1 VIAFQQFT
9 IIIRYTYLFAV
20 KLADMRSYEELLEKA
35 LMELPQ
41 KKEARGERFEVPRVR
56 VQREGSRTL
65 IKNFSQ
71 IAKALNRSED
81 HLFKYIVKSMGTAGF
96 LEAGRLVLQGKF
108 TENEVQKEI
117 DDYVRRYVICREC
130 GAPDTELIREERV
143 LMIRCLA
150 CGAKYPAR
158 GLNV

>member
-1 VIAFQQFT
+1 
-9 IIIRYTYLFAV
+9 
-20 KLADMRSYEELLEKA
+20 MRSYEELLERA
-35 LMELPQ
+35 LAELP
-41 KKEARGERFEVPRVR
+41 KKKVVKRERFEIPRVM
-56 VQREGSRTL
+56 VQREGSRTI

-71 IAKALNRSED
+71 VAKTLNRSEE
-81 HLFKYIVKSMGTAGF
+81 HLSKYLVKSLGTAGF

-108 TENEVQKEI
+108 TENEIQREI
-117 DDYVRRYVICREC
+117 DDYTRRFVICREC
-130 GAPDTELIREERV
+130 GAPDTEFVREERV